1 MWEVKPMALQCKEK
15 HKAYAGKW
23 LQDFLK
29 LEYKIRIC
37 FVFAIAILF
46 PDAAE
51 ETACTKKGIC
61 HYAATETLSK
71 SIQVIFFQRKPS
83 MTCINMLL
91 FLYYFPSQCVL

>member
-1 MWEVKPMALQCKEK
+1 MVTR
-15 HKAYAGKW
+15 
-23 LQDFLK
+23 FS
-29 LEYKIRIC
+29 KIRIC

-71 SIQVIFFQRKPS
+71 SIQVIFF
-83 MTCINMLL
+83 
-91 FLYYFPSQCVL
+91 